1 MDSRSSDS
9 DGLGH
14 DRRSRSLGKSSDDN
28 VEEADKLLRHK
39 KSGHHRRNHDKHKHH
54 HSDDEKNHHL
64 HRKDEDHSHQ
74 HAEENNGNHAGQADT
89 MVV

>member
-1 MDSRSSDS
+1 
-9 DGLGH
+9 
-14 DRRSRSLGKSSDDN
+14 
-28 VEEADKLLRHK
+28 
-39 KSGHHRRNHDKHKHH
+39 
-54 HSDDEKNHHL
+54 L